1 MTQADEKRITVRYKA
16 IDEEAI
22 ERVKALTQNET
33 SSKAILKVVHLYP
46 AMFGRVADQAAQ
58 IEELKRNSAIA
69 GGCCRT
75 TLNHLINCMGWLTS
89 WLMIAWEM
97 TGSCGAA
104 WI

>member
-33 SSKAILKVVHLYP
+33 SSKAILNVVHLYP

-58 IEELKRNSAIA
+58 IKELKREL
-69 GGCCRT
+69 GHCRRVLQNYT
-75 TLNHLINCMGWLTS
+75 QSLNQLHGLADKLVDDSLGNDG
-89 WLMIAWEM
+89 
-97 TGSCGAA
+97 
-104 WI
+104 

>member
-1 MTQADEKRITVRYKA
+1 MTQADEKRITVRYKT

-58 IEELKRNSAIA
+58 IEELKRELGHCRRVLQNYTQSLNQLHGLADKLVDDSLGN
-69 GGCCRT
+69 GG
-75 TLNHLINCMGWLTS
+75 
-89 WLMIAWEM
+89 
-97 TGSCGAA
+97 
-104 WI
+104 